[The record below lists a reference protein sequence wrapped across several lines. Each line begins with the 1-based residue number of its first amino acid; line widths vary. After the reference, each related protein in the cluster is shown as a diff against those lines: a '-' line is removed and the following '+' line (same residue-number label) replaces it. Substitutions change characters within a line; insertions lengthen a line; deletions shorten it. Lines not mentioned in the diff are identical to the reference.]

1 MPETGHADGMH
12 RDGMGGPDLDMVPVA
27 SLLDCVCRLLDNEAE
42 FISSAHIDLAGT
54 MLKNPAAMVRLSD
67 LLATNRA

>member
-1 MPETGHADGMH
+1 
-12 RDGMGGPDLDMVPVA
+12 MVPVA